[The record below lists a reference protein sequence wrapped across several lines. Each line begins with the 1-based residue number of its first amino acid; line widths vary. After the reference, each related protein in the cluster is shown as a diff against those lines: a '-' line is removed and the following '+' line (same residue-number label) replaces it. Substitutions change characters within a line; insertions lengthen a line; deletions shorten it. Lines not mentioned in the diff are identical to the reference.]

1 MLLILRG
8 VKCIISS
15 KKNLVV
21 LGKCRPQIFQVCG
34 KDSFDS
40 EILELLSDEDEY
52 KINIVKK
59 SRNDR
64 D

>member
-1 MLLILRG
+1 MLLILR

-52 KINIVKK
+52 KINILKK
-59 SRNDR
+59 CNV
-64 D
+64 